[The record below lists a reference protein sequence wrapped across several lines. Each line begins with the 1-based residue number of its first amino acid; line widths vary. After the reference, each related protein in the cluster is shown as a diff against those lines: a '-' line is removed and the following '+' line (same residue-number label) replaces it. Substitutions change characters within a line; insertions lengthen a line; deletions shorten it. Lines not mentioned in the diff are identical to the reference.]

1 MQNAIIKYKIR
12 LDKPPVEGKEIEI
25 NLQLDDMEGQDV
37 ISDIIMERGYYDS
50 MGHSSDYWTVI
61 ERTIEPFNED

>member
-12 LDKPPVEGKEIEI
+12 LNKPPHEGKEIEVNI
-25 NLQLDDMEGQDV
+25 TLDQIEHDV
-37 ISDIIMERGYYDS
+37 ALWESMLDYYPE
-50 MGHSSDYWTVI
+50 MGWSIEYYTVI